1 MNSMVLRLLNKK
13 HKHTNKSPS
22 PRLLWTFFVTLFFFS
37 KVLFLESGLFAYS
50 IYAESSICKCN
61 HSSKKEIHSAKSAR
75 DEEALFATA
84 ITHLE
89 EAALKDLPN
98 CYSAKKKEVH
108 KCSCSKKKN
117 SSNIIHSQL
126 INPSFLGFQTISFLP
141 NIELSYLI
149 LMDQD
154 DLLTGLSPIP
164 DKPPRI

>member
-1 MNSMVLRLLNKK
+1 MN
-13 HKHTNKSPS
+13 
-22 PRLLWTFFVTLFFFS
+22 
-37 KVLFLESGLFAYS
+37 
-50 IYAESSICKCN
+50 
-61 HSSKKEIHSAKSAR
+61 IHNN
-75 DEEALFATA
+75 EETLFATA

-89 EAALKDLPN
+89 EDALTDIPN
-98 CYSAKKKEVH
+98 CHSAKKNEVH